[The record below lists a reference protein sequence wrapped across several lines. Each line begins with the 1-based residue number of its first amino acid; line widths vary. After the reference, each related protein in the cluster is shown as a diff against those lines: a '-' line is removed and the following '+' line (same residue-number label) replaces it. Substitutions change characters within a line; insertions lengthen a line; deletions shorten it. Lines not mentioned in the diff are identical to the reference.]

1 MGMTVR
7 RKSAPRV
14 NSKFNRGVDP
24 ATKKA
29 QDELKRMQRD
39 LEVQKRTMLEQQSTS
54 GRRRRQG
61 VSLLSS
67 ARPTPEMGLDDT
79 LGATSRL
86 GGK

>member
-1 MGMTVR
+1 MPKNVR

-29 QDELKRMQRD
+29 QDDLKRMQRD
-39 LEVQKRTMLEQQSTS
+39 LDVQKRTMLEQQSVS

-67 ARPTPEMGLDDT
+67 ARPTPEMGIGGFLGSDT
-79 LGATSRL
+79 ML
-86 GGK
+86 GGS